1 MSHLDGIGP
10 GPFAGTSDLDILT
23 VEVYCYE
30 IPSYLR
36 WFRNFFQLGF
46 QQLGFNRER
55 EKSRFNK
62 AAIPDE
68 QSKFWARVFLGI
80 SLSILLHVL
89 TSVATWKLASEFEA
103 NRRTSPPL
111 VLEWF
116 EPSQPSANEWR
127 NPETQIV
134 RKTDLPP
141 DALLPDSKEARRR
154 FLSADRQTVKEESQA
169 ARSGLT
175 ENRSN
180 SEGSKQAKESRSSP
194 DNRSIENAETRRKQN
209 QPRQREPE
217 ESFQS
222 ALDGI
227 PVKKFLSE
235 RDRPSVPST
244 RPGELL
250 LPADPRRIP
259 GVSTSGELL
268 PSDVKIGDFTA
279 LNTDRFTYYTFYA
292 RVEEQIRH
300 RWVRFVKA
308 AIYGGGDVPVGRND
322 FMTNIEIILNRQG
335 EFVRAIIH
343 QESGSKDLD
352 AAPVLAFREAR
363 MIPNPPREML
373 KADGTIRLLY
383 SFHVDQVPPLAR
395 RSQGAPEAE
404 SEDL

>member
-1 MSHLDGIGP
+1 MG
-10 GPFAGTSDLDILT
+10 
-23 VEVYCYE
+23 
-30 IPSYLR
+30 
-36 WFRNFFQLGF
+36 FQLKRV
-46 QQLGFNRER
+46 NSDSSD
-55 EKSRFNK
+55 KS
-62 AAIPDE
+62 IVPDE

-89 TSVATWKLASEFEA
+89 TSVATWKLASKYENSKKKEQ
-103 NRRTSPPL
+103 TIL
-111 VLEWF
+111 LEWI
-116 EPSQPSANEWR
+116 EPSKTSANEWR

-141 DALLPDSKEARRR
+141 EALTPDSKEARRR

-180 SEGSKQAKESRSSP
+180 SDQSNNERSRQATEKRPSLEKNSPENSP
-194 DNRSIENAETRRKQN
+194 DKLGASRARK
-209 QPRQREPE
+209 REPE
-217 ESFQS
+217 EVPSS
-222 ALDGI
+222 ALDGVL
-227 PVKKFLSE
+227 VKKFLTE
-235 RDRPSVPST
+235 RDRPAVSPT

-250 LPADPRRIP
+250 LPSDPRRIP

-308 AIYGGGDVPVGRND
+308 ALYGGGDVPIGRNE
-322 FMTNIEIILNRQG
+322 FMTNLEIVLNRRG

-352 AAPVLAFREAR
+352 SAPVLAFREAR

-373 KADGTIRLLY
+373 KPDGTIRLLY
-383 SFHVDQVPPLAR
+383 SFHVDQVPPLAKKTT
-395 RSQGAPEAE
+395 AE
-404 SEDL
+404 EEIE

>member
-1 MSHLDGIGP
+1 M
-10 GPFAGTSDLDILT
+10 
-23 VEVYCYE
+23 YCYE
-30 IPSYLR
+30 IPSYFRWLR
-36 WFRNFFQLGF
+36 IFLLGF
-46 QQLGFNRER
+46 QLARV
-55 EKSRFNK
+55 KS
-62 AAIPDE
+62 DE

-103 NRRTSPPL
+103 NRRASPPL

-141 DALLPDSKEARRR
+141 EALLPDSKEARRR

-180 SEGSKQAKESRSSP
+180 SDRQNDERSRQANAPENALKKSPEKSTEKFDTSRS
-194 DNRSIENAETRRKQN
+194 RR
-209 QPRQREPE
+209 REPE

-235 RDRPSVPST
+235 RDRQSVPST
-244 RPGELL
+244 RSGELL
-250 LPADPRRIP
+250 LPSDPRRIP

-308 AIYGGGDVPVGRND
+308 ALYGGGDVPVGRND

-395 RSQGAPEAE
+395 RAQGAPEAE

>member
-1 MSHLDGIGP
+1 M
-10 GPFAGTSDLDILT
+10 
-23 VEVYCYE
+23 
-30 IPSYLR
+30 
-36 WFRNFFQLGF
+36 
-46 QQLGFNRER
+46 
-55 EKSRFNK
+55 KSRFNK

-89 TSVATWKLASEFEA
+89 TSVVTWKLASEAEA
-103 NRRTSPPL
+103 KRRTSSPL

-180 SEGSKQAKESRSSP
+180 SDRQNDDRPQQANAPKKSAEKFDASR
-194 DNRSIENAETRRKQN
+194 ARR
-209 QPRQREPE
+209 REPE

-235 RDRPSVPST
+235 RDQQSLPPT

-308 AIYGGGDVPVGRND
+308 ALYGGGDVPVGRND

>member
-1 MSHLDGIGP
+1 MT
-10 GPFAGTSDLDILT
+10 A
-23 VEVYCYE
+23 EVYCYE
-30 IPSYLR
+30 IPSYLQ
-36 WFRNFFQLGF
+36 WFRIFFLLGIQLA
-46 QQLGFNRER
+46 QL
-55 EKSRFNK
+55 KSESNK
-62 AAIPDE
+62 KTGIPDE

-80 SLSILLHVL
+80 SLSILIHVI
-89 TSVATWKLASEFEA
+89 TSVTTWKLASHFEL
-103 NRRTSPPL
+103 NQRPSRPL
-111 VLEWF
+111 ALEWF
-116 EPSQPSANEWR
+116 EPSKTGANEWR

-154 FLSADRQTVKEESQA
+154 FLSADRQTVKEETQA

-180 SEGSKQAKESRSSP
+180 DDQSNSEK
-194 DNRSIENAETRRKQN
+194 
-209 QPRQREPE
+209 PRQANELHSRQTRKREPE
-217 ESFQS
+217 EFFPS

-235 RDRPSVPST
+235 RDPKSIPTT

-308 AIYGGGDVPVGRND
+308 ALYGGGDVPIGRND

-383 SFHVDQVPPLAR
+383 SFHVDQVPPLAK
-395 RSQGAPEAE
+395 RSQSTADAV
-404 SEDL
+404 SKDL

>member
-1 MSHLDGIGP
+1 MG
-10 GPFAGTSDLDILT
+10 
-23 VEVYCYE
+23 
-30 IPSYLR
+30 
-36 WFRNFFQLGF
+36 FQLK
-46 QQLGFNRER
+46 RV
-55 EKSRFNK
+55 KSDSKIWANSNAK
-62 AAIPDE
+62 IPDE
-68 QSKFWARVFLGI
+68 QARFWARVFLGI

-89 TSVATWKLASEFEA
+89 TSVATWKLASKYENSKKKPQA
-103 NRRTSPPL
+103 IL
-111 VLEWF
+111 LEWI
-116 EPSQPSANEWR
+116 EPSKTSANEWR
-127 NPETQIV
+127 NPENQIV

-141 DALLPDSKEARRR
+141 EALIPDSKEARRR
-154 FLSADRQTVKEESQA
+154 FLSADRQTVREESQA

-180 SEGSKQAKESRSSP
+180 AQRPGPEKNSPGKSP
-194 DNRSIENAETRRKQN
+194 DKLADSRART
-209 QPRQREPE
+209 REPE
-217 ESFQS
+217 EVPRS
-222 ALDGI
+222 ALDGVL
-227 PVKKFLSE
+227 VKKFLSE
-235 RDRPSVPST
+235 RDRPAVSPT

-308 AIYGGGDVPVGRND
+308 ALYGGGDVPIGRSD
-322 FMTNIEIILNRQG
+322 FMTNLEIVLNRRG

-352 AAPVLAFREAR
+352 SAPVLAFREAR

-373 KADGTIRLLY
+373 KPDGTIRLLY
-383 SFHVDQVPPLAR
+383 SFHVDQVPQLAKKTNTD
-395 RSQGAPEAE
+395 EE
-404 SEDL
+404 LE

>member
-1 MSHLDGIGP
+1 M
-10 GPFAGTSDLDILT
+10 
-23 VEVYCYE
+23 
-30 IPSYLR
+30 
-36 WFRNFFQLGF
+36 
-46 QQLGFNRER
+46 
-55 EKSRFNK
+55 
-62 AAIPDE
+62 PDE

-80 SLSILLHVL
+80 SLSILIHVV
-89 TSVATWKLASEFEA
+89 TSVATWKLASNYET
-103 NRRTSPPL
+103 TSRKQQPIL
-111 VLEWF
+111 LEWI
-116 EPSQPSANEWR
+116 EPTKTLSSEWR

-141 DALLPDSKEARRR
+141 EALIPDSKEARRR

-180 SEGSKQAKESRSSP
+180 SESTEHSRPKEQPAKPKTAANKKSESS
-194 DNRSIENAETRRKQN
+194 RRL
-209 QPRQREPE
+209 REPE
-217 ESFQS
+217 ENLQS
-222 ALDGI
+222 ALDGVL
-227 PVKKFLSE
+227 VKRFLSE
-235 RDRPSVPST
+235 RDRAAVSPT
-244 RPGELL
+244 RPDELL
-250 LPADPRRIP
+250 LPSDPRRIP

-300 RWVRFVKA
+300 RWVRYVKA
-308 AIYGGGDVPVGRND
+308 ALYGGGDVPIGRSD
-322 FMTNIEIILNRQG
+322 FLTNIEIVLDRRG

-352 AAPVLAFREAR
+352 TAPLLAFREAR

-373 KADGTIRLLY
+373 KPDGTIRLLY
-383 SFHVDQVPPLAR
+383 SFHVDQVPPLAKR
-395 RSQGAPEAE
+395 TQNTPDTDT

>member
-1 MSHLDGIGP
+1 MG
-10 GPFAGTSDLDILT
+10 
-23 VEVYCYE
+23 
-30 IPSYLR
+30 
-36 WFRNFFQLGF
+36 FQLKRVKSS
-46 QQLGFNRER
+46 FNS
-55 EKSRFNK
+55 KTK
-62 AAIPDE
+62 MPDE
-68 QSKFWARVFLGI
+68 QAKFWARVFLGI

-89 TSVATWKLASEFEA
+89 TSVATWKLASNFDPT
-103 NRRTSPPL
+103 RRPSQPL

-116 EPSQPSANEWR
+116 EPSETGANEWR

-180 SEGSKQAKESRSSP
+180 SDRPNSEKSRQASEQRSSP
-194 DNRSIENAETRRKQN
+194 KNRSVENSESPRSRK
-209 QPRQREPE
+209 REPE

-227 PVKKFLSE
+227 PIKKFLTE
-235 RDRPSVPST
+235 RERPAVSAT
-244 RPGELL
+244 RPTELL
-250 LPADPRRIP
+250 LPSDPRRIP

-308 AIYGGGDVPVGRND
+308 ALYGGGDVTVGRND
-322 FMTNIEIILNRQG
+322 FMTNIEIILNRKG

>member
-1 MSHLDGIGP
+1 
-10 GPFAGTSDLDILT
+10 
-23 VEVYCYE
+23 VYCYE

-36 WFRNFFQLGF
+36 WFRIFLPMGFQLK
-46 QQLGFNRER
+46 RV
-55 EKSRFNK
+55 KSDSSDK
-62 AAIPDE
+62 SIVPDE
-68 QSKFWARVFLGI
+68 QSKFWARVFLGL

-89 TSVATWKLASEFEA
+89 TSVATWKLASNYENSKKKPQA
-103 NRRTSPPL
+103 IL
-111 VLEWF
+111 LEWI
-116 EPSQPSANEWR
+116 EPSKTNANEWR

-141 DALLPDSKEARRR
+141 EALIPDSKEARRR

-180 SEGSKQAKESRSSP
+180 SDQSNRERSRQATEQRPGREKTSPGKSPEKSP
-194 DNRSIENAETRRKQN
+194 DKLGDSRARK
-209 QPRQREPE
+209 REPE
-217 ESFQS
+217 EVPSS
-222 ALDGI
+222 ALDGVL
-227 PVKKFLSE
+227 VKKFLTE
-235 RDRPSVPST
+235 RDRPAVSTT
-244 RPGELL
+244 RPSELL
-250 LPADPRRIP
+250 LPSDPRRIP

-308 AIYGGGDVPVGRND
+308 ALYGGGDVPIGRTD
-322 FMTNIEIILNRQG
+322 FMTNLEIVLNRRG

-352 AAPVLAFREAR
+352 SAPVLAFREAR

-373 KADGTIRLLY
+373 KPDGTIRLLY
-383 SFHVDQVPPLAR
+383 SFHVDQVPQLAKK
-395 RSQGAPEAE
+395 ANTEE
-404 SEDL
+404 ELE